1 MGDLSVGAIIG
12 GVMMLKSFLP
22 VNEPERECLPFQ
34 QQQVIE
40 ACANETGEY
49 KDLCMK
55 NAVKVFCPVTK
66 R

>member
-1 MGDLSVGAIIG
+1 MADVSIGAAIG
-12 GVMMLKSFLP
+12 GILMLKALLP

-34 QQQVIE
+34 QEQVIQ

-55 NAVKVFCPVTK
+55 NAVNVFCPIS
-66 R
+66 RR